1 MGTLTNISTIKSD
14 VSLFDDGSTRLGAS
28 KKSALK
34 PHYAKNN
41 VAKQCFLQLGEES
54 LNILNSPIITYVKHL
69 FAIIR
74 SLLKYLKFI
83 ALSKRTIFQ
92 PNIFAKSSHCLND
105 ATSVALTTVRH

>member
-1 MGTLTNISTIKSD
+1 M
-14 VSLFDDGSTRLGAS
+14 
-28 KKSALK
+28 
-34 PHYAKNN
+34 
-41 VAKQCFLQLGEES
+41 FLQLGEES

-83 ALSKRTIFQ
+83 ALSKCTIFQ
-92 PNIFAKSSHCLND
+92 PNLFAKSSHCLND